1 MEWINKYLSC
11 LYEDG
16 ARGPD
21 KFDCWGLVRHVLH
34 FELGRRLLPSY
45 GSLRP
50 KMPRGASQAYE
61 AEVPLLEPCDAE
73 HGAIA
78 CVLTGRICSHV
89 AIVLDSPTGLRI
101 LETSAKRGPQFVAL
115 RRWLRDYHNVVYYRD
130 RT

>member
-1 MEWINKYLSC
+1 MEWINKYLYST
-11 LYEDG
+11 YEDG

-21 KFDCWGLVRHVLH
+21 KHDCWSLVRTVWH
-34 FELGRRLLPSY
+34 FELGHRLLPSY

-50 KMPRGASQAYE
+50 KKPREAS
-61 AEVPLLEPCDAE
+61 EVYATEVSLLEPCEAE

-89 AIVLDSPTGLRI
+89 AIVLESPTGLRI

-115 RRWLRDYHNVVYYRD
+115 RRWLRDYPNVVFYRD